1 MKSVLLVATVFL
13 AFSCALPKQPK
24 LTSSERSFIDSLSSK
39 FHCNIERYY
48 SSNYLRYGRKGS
60 YILSFRGPSLQF
72 LNYYIKDSGFALA
85 RHIYNN
91 FLISDS
97 NIILIEYHVFDSIGV
112 NTYRAT
118 YSEFRIDS
126 L

>member
-72 LNYYIKDSGFALA
+72 LNYYIKD
-85 RHIYNN
+85 N